1 MGLFSGNKMYPI
13 DELTV
18 LEAVVVKTALR
29 EANSAKARDALEH
42 MKNFQF
48 SKADIKYIIP
58 LLKDH
63 YVNLKTLLL
72 GNVNEKDAK
81 EIENQAEACVSC
93 AAKLKQK
100 I

>member
-1 MGLFSGNKMYPI
+1 MGLFSGNKMYSI

-18 LEAVVVKTALR
+18 LEAVVLKTALR
-29 EANSAKARDALEH
+29 EANSAKAQDALEH
-42 MKNFQF
+42 MKNFQV

-63 YVNLKTLLL
+63 YANLKTLLL
-72 GNVNEKDAK
+72 VNASEKDAK
-81 EIENQAEACVSC
+81 EIENQADACVSC
-93 AAKLKQK
+93 AAKLKNK

>member
-1 MGLFSGNKMYPI
+1 MGLFSGNKMYSI

-18 LEAVVVKTALR
+18 LEAVVLKTALR
-29 EANSAKARDALEH
+29 EANDAKARDALEH
-42 MKNFQF
+42 MKDFQF
-48 SKADIKYIIP
+48 SKADIKYIVP
-58 LLKDH
+58 LLKAH

-72 GNVNEKDAK
+72 SNVSEKDVK
-81 EIENQAEACVSC
+81 EIESQAEACVSC